1 MNKKIIYLVG
11 ILIMLLWSGCGT
23 IIRDL
28 DSYQDAGAL
37 RSPDAPSVD
46 RVATK
51 QIKIV
56 IYGIENQDGGKQSH
70 LSRLAANNIQR
81 LLSQTNVKIVDRSAL
96 ETFSEEAILAQ
107 TKKGN
112 EGSAAAAAAD
122 YAIKGNISGN
132 TSASYRKGY
141 YYPVEVCKYNAV
153 LERRICRTV
162 QKWKPPQCTYYGRVS
177 GDFTVYKLPS
187 LQRIEAVSLQNS
199 KSITKQQNAPCNNNT
214 IAQRAL
220 DSALNRSISKSSAK
234 KIKNLFAAKG
244 YVSDLRRK
252 KNNYIVKITLGS
264 DNGVK
269 QEAKIG
275 IYRSKVIIDKLS
287 QKEKK
292 QYQPIAKAIISNLVG
307 SDSAWC
313 VIKDKKEAEKI
324 LIGDVV
330 KVHY

>member
-1 MNKKIIYLVG
+1 MNKKIIYLFG
-11 ILIMLLWSGCGT
+11 ILIMLLWSGCAT
-23 IIRDL
+23 VIKDL
-28 DSYQDAGAL
+28 DSYQDSGAL
-37 RSPDAPSVD
+37 RSPDAPSGD
-46 RVATK
+46 KIQTSQTK
-51 QIKIV
+51 VV
-56 IYGIENQDGGKQSH
+56 IYGIENQDGGKQSN

-81 LLSQTNVKIVDRSAL
+81 LLSQTNVKIIDRSAL
-96 ETFSEEAILAQ
+96 ETFSEEAILSQ
-107 TKKGN
+107 TQDGN
-112 EGSAAAAAAD
+112 EGSSAAAAAD

-132 TSASYRKGY
+132 TSASYQKGF
-141 YYPVEVCKYNAV
+141 YYPVEICKYNEV
-153 LERRICRTV
+153 LEKKVCRIV

-177 GDFTVYKLPS
+177 GDFTIYKIPS
-187 LQRIEAVSLQNS
+187 LQQIEAVLLQNS
-199 KSITKQQNAPCNNNT
+199 RSIKKQQNAPCNNNA
-214 IAQRAL
+214 IKQRAL
-220 DSALNRSISKSSAK
+220 DNAINSSISKSSAK

-264 DNGVK
+264 SHGVK

-275 IYRSKVIIDKLS
+275 IYRKKVVIDKLS
-287 QKEKK
+287 QEEKN